1 MEQAKVIN
9 LDLSSTKGTTIQ
21 VNGDPEKSFVL
32 NLSDFSIYNRLKDGI
47 EQLYDLFD
55 SLNEKMGT
63 TAEEENPEVSTAE
76 GEEPKDTTGPLLEVM
91 QEMDKQMRATMDY
104 IFSAPVSDV
113 CAPDGYMFD
122 LFDGQLRFEH
132 ILNALTSLY
141 EKNVNREYYN
151 LKSRI
156 NNKLPGYVKRGK

>member
-9 LDLSSTKGTTIQ
+9 LDLSATRGTKIQ
-21 VNGDPEKSFVL
+21 VDGNPDKSFTL
-32 NLSDFSIYNRLKDGI
+32 NLSDFGIYNRMKDGI
-47 EQLYDLFD
+47 QQLYDLFE
-55 SLNEKMGT
+55 SLKEKMGSK
-63 TAEEENPEVSTAE
+63 AEEEIPEGTEESTEA
-76 GEEPKDTTGPLLEVM
+76 TNRLLEVM
-91 QEMDKQMRATMDY
+91 EEMDKKMRATMDY

-156 NNKLPGYVKRGK
+156 NNKLPGYVKRGN

>member
-9 LDLSSTKGTTIQ
+9 LDLSATKGTKIQ
-21 VNGDPEKSFVL
+21 VNGNPEASFTL
-32 NLSDFSIYNRLKDGI
+32 NLSDFGIYNRMKDGI
-47 EQLYDLFD
+47 QQLYDLFE
-55 SLNEKMGT
+55 SLKEKMGNK
-63 TAEEENPEVSTAE
+63 AEEETPEGT
-76 GEEPKDTTGPLLEVM
+76 DTTTPILEVM
-91 QEMDKQMRATMDY
+91 AEMDKKMRDTMDY

-113 CAPDGYMFD
+113 CAPEGYMFD

-156 NNKLPGYVKRGK
+156 DNKLPGYVRRGK

>member
-9 LDLSSTKGTTIQ
+9 LDLSATKGTKIQ
-21 VNGDPEKSFVL
+21 VNGNPEASFTL
-32 NLSDFSIYNRLKDGI
+32 NLSDFGIYNRMKDGI
-47 EQLYDLFD
+47 QQLYDLFE
-55 SLNEKMGT
+55 SLKEKMGNK
-63 TAEEENPEVSTAE
+63 AEEETPEGADENT
-76 GEEPKDTTGPLLEVM
+76 DTTTPILEVM
-91 QEMDKQMRATMDY
+91 AEMDKKMRDTMDY

-113 CAPDGYMFD
+113 CAPEGYMFD

-156 NNKLPGYVKRGK
+156 DNKLPGYVKRGK

>member
-9 LDLSSTKGTTIQ
+9 LDLSATKGTKIQ
-21 VNGDPEKSFVL
+21 VNGNPEASFTL
-32 NLSDFSIYNRLKDGI
+32 NLSDFGIYNRMKDGI
-47 EQLYDLFD
+47 QQLYDLFE
-55 SLNEKMGT
+55 SLKEKMGNK
-63 TAEEENPEVSTAE
+63 AEEETPEGTDE
-76 GEEPKDTTGPLLEVM
+76 NTDTTTPILEVM
-91 QEMDKQMRATMDY
+91 AEMDKKMRDTMDY

-113 CAPDGYMFD
+113 CAPEGYMFD

-156 NNKLPGYVKRGK
+156 DNKLPGYVRRGK